1 MSSLKVDEIANRA
14 GTGAPVLDTGGT
26 VAVGYALT
34 CGGGTNVTGVITATS
49 FIGDGSGITNM
60 PVVTPGKTIALKYIL
75 KFDEFRT

>member
-1 MSSLKVDEIANRA
+1 M
-14 GTGAPVLDTGGT
+14 
-26 VAVGYALT
+26 GYALT